1 MGGRADIA
9 FKSQDL
15 AGGGHLACLL
25 LWRSK
30 FEAPTLTSELLFQ
43 RMTKLMKWDNE
54 LYGYPQRRKN
64 RSIPISNT
72 CLVLKKTL
80 A

>member
-15 AGGGHLACLL
+15 AGGGCGGGGQLACLL

-43 RMTKLMKWDNE
+43 RMTKLMK
-54 LYGYPQRRKN
+54 
-64 RSIPISNT
+64 
-72 CLVLKKTL
+72 
-80 A
+80 

>member
-43 RMTKLMKWDNE
+43 RMTKLMK
-54 LYGYPQRRKN
+54 
-64 RSIPISNT
+64 
-72 CLVLKKTL
+72 
-80 A
+80 